1 LVLRLGGIER
11 LFGGSMAREEEEFVV
26 GVETVVLAGD
36 L

>member
-1 LVLRLGGIER
+1 MDRLV
-11 LFGGSMAREEEEFVV
+11 GGSMAREVEEEIDV

>member
-1 LVLRLGGIER
+1 MDRFV
-11 LFGGSMAREEEEFVV
+11 GGSMALEVEEEVDV

>member
-1 LVLRLGGIER
+1 MDRLV
-11 LFGGSMAREEEEFVV
+11 GGSMAREEEAVAI